1 MFYVLYVLH
10 IIKIIIISLLCI
22 KEKNYFSLPSCKP
35 TAILTV
41 LPTLWGCCIFLFL
54 TLPTVLKIAKEEEK
68 FSNHKKLNKHLPVTI
83 LQHKLYNHLV
93 FNDSDSVPLRRAGDH
108 HPHLEVSLVD
118 YLENFQS

>member
-1 MFYVLYVLH
+1 M
-10 IIKIIIISLLCI
+10 
-22 KEKNYFSLPSCKP
+22 
-35 TAILTV
+35 
-41 LPTLWGCCIFLFL
+41 
-54 TLPTVLKIAKEEEK
+54 LKIAKEEEK

-118 YLENFQS
+118 YLEKFQS